1 MPAFDNP
8 EEITSEE
15 LSERGLAIY
24 DAKLKPLLEP
34 QDNNRFVAIHV
45 DTEDYAT
52 ARFPGAATRLLLSR
66 HAPDG
71 RIVVRR
77 IGSEPEYGLAAR
89 IMAGAMR
96 TSQQQSK

>member
-1 MPAFDNP
+1 MSALDNLQDS
-8 EEITSEE
+8 TSEE
-15 LSERGLAIY
+15 LASRGLAIY
-24 DAKLKPLLEP
+24 EAKLKSLLEP

-66 HAPDG
+66 HTPDG

-77 IGSEPEYGLAAR
+77 IGPEPESGLAAR

-96 TSQQQSK
+96 TSQPSK